1 MITPYDH
8 VLSFP
13 LTKIKRLSW
22 TMLLVLGVILPFLAD
37 NYILRSFSV
46 FYVYLL
52 LAIGLSVVV
61 TYAGLLDLG
70 YIAFFAVGAYTYAL
84 LNKMTGLPFFAAL
97 PIGMLTSSAFGL
109 LLGFPTLRVRGDYL
123 ALVTLGFGEIIRVLL
138 VNIWGPQGMAG
149 IDPPLSAEWV
159 GGFDNLYILFYFV
172 SLIPVSIALWLLARV
187 DRSRMAKIWVAIRDN
202 EIAAKSCGID
212 SVRWLLLAFAIG
224 TAFAG
229 TAGVIFAGIQ
239 RYISPSSF
247 VLDESI
253 FILSIVVIAG
263 NRSLWRLLLAAAILS
278 FLPELLRGLAD
289 YRLLIYGILLT
300 AFVIFE
306 EKLTSRPLKKSSA
319 DQSPE
324 SNISPRDR
332 VKNLPKLLQQDAPP
346 AWEIAVEHLTMR
358 FGGITALDDISF
370 TLAMHGKV
378 IALIGPNGAGKS
390 TFFGCVSGMNQPTSG
405 LISLPGV
412 NSPYPPHISARAGV
426 GRTFQTPQLF
436 HTLTVRENIAVGT
449 MRHSNQTYNV
459 NELIDGIIEYLGL
472 LEVAET
478 NIRLQPLGIQ
488 RLTEL
493 GRAMALRPKVI
504 LVDEIASG
512 LNSSEKNHM
521 SGLIQRLSSEAGISF
536 LLVEHDMDF
545 VFPLASEVLVFDT
558 GKLIARG
565 TPHEVTNNQIVI
577 DAYLGM
583 VNEAA

>member
-1 MITPYDH
+1 MTTSLGQYLLPQ
-8 VLSFP
+8 S
-13 LTKIKRLSW
+13 KIKRLSW
-22 TMLLVLGVILPFLAD
+22 SILLVLGVILPFLTD
-37 NYILRSFSV
+37 SYILRSFSV

-84 LNKMTGLPFFAAL
+84 LNKTIGLPFFAAL
-97 PIGMLTSSAFGL
+97 PIGMITASAFGL

-149 IDPPLSAEWV
+149 IDPPLPAALV
-159 GGFDNLYILFYFV
+159 GGIDNLYIMFYFV
-172 SLIPVSIALWLLARV
+172 SFIPVPIALWLLARA

-239 RYISPSSF
+239 RYINPSSF

-263 NRSLWRLLLAAAILS
+263 SRSLWRLLLAAGILS
-278 FLPELLRGLAD
+278 FLPEVLRGLTD
-289 YRLLIYGILLT
+289 YRLLIYGVLLT
-300 AFVIFE
+300 SFVIFE
-306 EKLTSRPLKKSSA
+306 EKYMSRSRRVTSPGLDSNESASLTESAKALPVMLHQDQTIALKI
-319 DQSPE
+319 E
-324 SNISPRDR
+324 
-332 VKNLPKLLQQDAPP
+332 
-346 AWEIAVEHLTMR
+346 VEQLTMR
-358 FGGITALDDISF
+358 FGGITALDDLSF
-370 TLAMHGKV
+370 TLSLYGNV
-378 IALIGPNGAGKS
+378 VGLIGPNGAGKS
-390 TFFGCVSGMNQPTSG
+390 TFFNCISGMNNPTSG
-405 LISLPGV
+405 AINLPGAR
-412 NSPYPPHISARAGV
+412 SPYPPHVSARAGV

-436 HTLTVRENIAVGT
+436 HTLTVYENIAAGA
-449 MRHSNQTYNV
+449 MRHSTPPKEAND
-459 NELIDGIIEYLGL
+459 LINSIIDFLGL
-472 LEVAET
+472 QKVAET
-478 NIRLQPLGIQ
+478 NIKQVPLGIQ

-493 GRAMALRPKVI
+493 GRALALRPKVI

-521 SGLIQRLSSEAGISF
+521 AALIQRLSSEAGIGF

-545 VFPLASEVLVFDT
+545 VLPLASEVLVFDT

-565 TPHEVTNNQIVI
+565 TPYEVTNNQIVI

-583 VNEAA
+583 AHDAA